1 MDGPWVYG
9 AIVNNVWSFAGTSGP
24 GGIGN
29 AYNNFLL
36 QPFVNYNFG
45 EGWYVNT
52 GPIMTSNWL
61 APAGQQWV
69 VPVGAG
75 IGRVIKLFDK
85 LPINLQLGAYYNAVH
100 PSQTGPSW
108 QLRSQLTFIF

>member
-1 MDGPWVYG
+1 MGLRRGRQQCLVVRW
-9 AIVNNVWSFAGTSGP
+9 NLGTGRRRQC
-24 GGIGN
+24 
-29 AYNNFLL
+29 L
-36 QPFVNYNFG
+36 QQF
-45 EGWYVNT
+45 
-52 GPIMTSNWL
+52 S
-61 APAGQQWV
+61 AGQQWV

-75 IGRVIKLFDK
+75 VGRVIKLFDK